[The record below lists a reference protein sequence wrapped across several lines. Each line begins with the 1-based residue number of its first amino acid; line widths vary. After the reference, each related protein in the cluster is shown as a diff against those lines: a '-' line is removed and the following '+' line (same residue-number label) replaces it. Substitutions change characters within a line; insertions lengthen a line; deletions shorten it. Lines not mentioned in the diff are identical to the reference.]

1 MIKILP
7 SILSADFACLRED
20 IQVAERGGADI
31 LHVDVMDGHFV
42 PNMTIGPP
50 VVKAIKKYTS
60 IPLDVH
66 LMISNP
72 DDFIEQFAE
81 SGANYLS
88 VHIEICPHLH
98 RTIHAIKE
106 RGLKAGVV
114 LNPGTSLYLLNDGI
128 LSDLD
133 YILLMTVNPGFGGQT
148 FIPFMLLKIRQ
159 LRQRL
164 DALQLQHVEIEVDG
178 GISLEN
184 IQEVTEAGATMIV
197 AGSAIFDTPDPAEM
211 IQKMKAKC
219 GMRNA

>member
-1 MIKILP
+1 
-7 SILSADFACLRED
+7 
-20 IQVAERGGADI
+20 
-31 LHVDVMDGHFV
+31 
-42 PNMTIGPP
+42 
-50 VVKAIKKYTS
+50 
-60 IPLDVH
+60 
-66 LMISNP
+66 MISNP

-133 YILLMTVNPGFGGQT
+133 YILLMAVNPGFGGQT
-148 FIPFMLLKIRQ
+148 FIPFMLSKIQQ